1 MIYLIVNFLSFFMK
15 TNYSIYIFILLLQG
29 FIYSNDSLKA
39 ILTPLQYD
47 VTQNCATEPP
57 FRNKY
62 WDNDSLGLYVDIIS
76 GIPLFA
82 SIHKYN
88 SGTGWPSF
96 YNILDSSKITKHF
109 DYELGYKRIELKSKS
124 SKSHLGHMFFDGPPQ
139 TGIRYC
145 INSASLEFVNY
156 KDLDKRGLSQ
166 YKQFFLNTK
175 VYEK

>member
-15 TNYSIYIFILLLQG
+15 TNYSKYIFILLLQG

-82 SIHKYN
+82 SIH
-88 SGTGWPSF
+88 
-96 YNILDSSKITKHF
+96 
-109 DYELGYKRIELKSKS
+109 
-124 SKSHLGHMFFDGPPQ
+124 
-139 TGIRYC
+139 
-145 INSASLEFVNY
+145 
-156 KDLDKRGLSQ
+156 
-166 YKQFFLNTK
+166 
-175 VYEK
+175 